1 MLVRWEEKYRV
12 GNEQIDQEHQY
23 LFQLIN
29 EFHDAYAE
37 KRDRAILLNLLNRLV
52 DYAERHFTN
61 EEALMLAAGYPASD
75 EHRAHHETL
84 FEQIFSLNARFS
96 DRAYN
101 PARDATAFLKGWLAD
116 HILQED
122 LTLGAFL
129 KATPGTQAG
138 TRQTP

>member
-29 EFHDAYAE
+29 EFHDAYME
-37 KRDRAILLNLLNRLV
+37 KRDRAILPGLLNRLV
-52 DYAERHFTN
+52 DYSQRHFTN
-61 EEALMLAAGYPASD
+61 EEALMVAAGYPASD
-75 EHRAHHETL
+75 EHRAHHEAL
-84 FEQIFSLNARFS
+84 FEQIFALSAKFS

-101 PARDATAFLKGWLAD
+101 PAHDATAFLKGWLAD
-116 HILQED
+116 HIVHED

-129 KATPGTQAG
+129 KTAPGVQAG
-138 TRQTP
+138 AKPAP